1 MRRKAYRPIKKCF
14 QGMEQT
20 NSEYMRIYILW
31 YVSIY
36 LKDRLYLSIAKKV
49 PTFQT
54 PWQSTRSMWLN
65 SLSKSRSRLGAREGT
80 QKKDRNLLI
89 NTQE

>member
-20 NSEYMRIYILW
+20 NSEYMRIILLC

-36 LKDRLYLSIAKKV
+36 LETICVLYVKEGDL
-49 PTFQT
+49 PF
-54 PWQSTRSMWLN
+54 
-65 SLSKSRSRLGAREGT
+65 KSRGNQHDQSG
-80 QKKDRNLLI
+80 
-89 NTQE
+89 